1 MEDFDA
7 SQRLLPLTTI
17 VSDTGTP
24 DFFYP
29 TGIAMALAKVLYEFP
44 WGGGDGLSFRSAIFS
59 FFFSSIYGVSELAHF
74 HSHTYENYV
83 IVTILQF

>member
-44 WGGGDGLSFRSAIFS
+44 WGGGGWSVVSVCNIF
-59 FFFSSIYGVSELAHF
+59 FLFL
-74 HSHTYENYV
+74 
-83 IVTILQF
+83 

>member
-17 VSDTGTP
+17 VSDTGAP

-44 WGGGDGLSFRSAIFS
+44 GGGWSVVSVCNT
-59 FFFSSIYGVSELAHF
+59 FFLFL
-74 HSHTYENYV
+74 
-83 IVTILQF
+83 